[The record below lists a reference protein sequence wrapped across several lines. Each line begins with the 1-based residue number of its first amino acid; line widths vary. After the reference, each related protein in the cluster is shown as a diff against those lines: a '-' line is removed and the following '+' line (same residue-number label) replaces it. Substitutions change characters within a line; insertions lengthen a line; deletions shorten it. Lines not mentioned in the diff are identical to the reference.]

1 MARAMRAVKRSANAK
16 SEIKVSVTV
25 FRIPGVE
32 GGALR
37 VVGDDGDR
45 LCVLVAKYSDPARR
59 NRELGIA
66 FARQRDL
73 LVGDHGEAVSARMP
87 ILPLDLDSHDLSA
100 LAMKEARAPQ
110 DFTAPA

>member
-1 MARAMRAVKRSANAK
+1 MRGGTGKL
-16 SEIKVSVTV
+16 EI
-25 FRIPGVE
+25 G
-32 GGALR
+32 
-37 VVGDDGDR
+37 
-45 LCVLVAKYSDPARR
+45 
-59 NRELGIA
+59 

-110 DFTAPA
+110 DLARLRRDADQFDRGEPAL